1 MLCYIK
7 FGKNPDF
14 PAKKAGHIRQECAR
28 WQMSATEKKIM
39 RGFRKAVIDYG
50 LLDDEQP
57 VLVGLSGGK
66 DSLTLLKM
74 LKLFLRTSKYKYKLA
89 AGHID
94 LGFGQDI
101 SPLQKLCDELEVPLF
116 VEHTQ
121 ISQVV
126 FDYRA
131 EQNPCSLCA
140 NMRRGALNN
149 LAVREGYPKV
159 ALGHHLDDAAETVL
173 LNMCFNAK
181 VDCFRPKTW
190 LSNREITVIRPLI
203 YVDERTIATYA
214 RQEQLPVIDSCCPA
228 NTHTKR
234 EDMKQALAAIQ
245 QFAPAAK
252 QHIVGALQHL
262 PQGDWRVLPKKRE
275 THEEE

>member
-1 MLCYIK
+1 
-7 FGKNPDF
+7 
-14 PAKKAGHIRQECAR
+14 
-28 WQMSATEKKIM
+28 MSATEKKIM
-39 RGFRKAVIDYG
+39 RAFRRAVIDYG
-50 LLDDEQP
+50 LLDDDTP

-74 LKLFLRTSKYKYKLA
+74 LKLFLPASKYKYRLA

-101 SPLQKLCDELEVPLF
+101 TPLKDFCDALGVPLL

-126 FDYRA
+126 FEYRQ

-140 NMRRGALNN
+140 NMRRGALNS
-149 LAVREGYPKV
+149 LAAREGYQKV

-173 LNMCFNAK
+173 LNMCFNAR

-190 LSNREITVIRPLI
+190 LSNSKITVIRPLI

-214 RQEQLPVIDSCCPA
+214 RQEGLPVIKSCCPA
-228 NTHTKR
+228 DTHTKR
-234 EDMKQALAAIQ
+234 EDMKQALAAIG
-245 QFAPAAK
+245 QFAPNAK
-252 QHIVGALQHL
+252 QYIVGALQHL
-262 PQGDWRVLPKKRE
+262 PEGDWRVRPRQRATANK
-275 THEEE
+275 EE

>member
-1 MLCYIK
+1 
-7 FGKNPDF
+7 
-14 PAKKAGHIRQECAR
+14 
-28 WQMSATEKKIM
+28 MSATEKKIM
-39 RGFRKAVIDYG
+39 RGFRKAVTDYG
-50 LLDDEQP
+50 LLDDEQA

-74 LKLFLRTSKYKYKLA
+74 LKLFLPVSKYKYKLA

-94 LGFGQDI
+94 LGFGQNI
-101 SPLQKLCDELEVPLF
+101 APLQKLCEELDVPLF

-126 FDYRA
+126 FDYRK
-131 EQNPCSLCA
+131 EHNPCSLCA

-149 LAVREGYPKV
+149 LAVREGYTKV

-190 LSNREITVIRPLI
+190 LSNRKITVKIGRAH
-203 YVDERTIATYA
+203 V
-214 RQEQLPVIDSCCPA
+214 
-228 NTHTKR
+228 
-234 EDMKQALAAIQ
+234 
-245 QFAPAAK
+245 
-252 QHIVGALQHL
+252 
-262 PQGDWRVLPKKRE
+262 
-275 THEEE
+275 